1 MKRCIITI
9 IITAVLFILSVP
21 VCTFAEDMSPAEGEI
36 YSQLDGILEDSDI
49 GCDTAEISSFSFG
62 DLIDAVKNRTAADT
76 SAPLKLLGGLL
87 AVIAFTAVLKCIGG
101 IYFKTASELYS
112 TVSVVLASSAAAAP
126 VLELFGEAVDGVK
139 KFGSFISVYIP
150 VFSGITVASG
160 GISTAG
166 AYDAA
171 VLVASEL
178 FVQLSSGLLI
188 PMLSIVIMLSVV
200 GSVFRDID
208 ISSIASSVKKIITW
222 MMTVSMTLFTAFLT
236 LKCTLTGKA
245 DGISSKAAR
254 FVISGTVP
262 IVGSAVNDAY
272 STVRSSFDMIRG
284 TVGVTGCI
292 AAALIILPPLMRILL
307 LRIVI
312 CIGSAAAE
320 LFSTESVS
328 KLLKSFDS
336 GLAIVQSILICYIV
350 MFVLST
356 AIILQTVGG

>member
-9 IITAVLFILSVP
+9 ITAAVLFIIAAP
-21 VCTFAEDMSPAEGEI
+21 VFAFAEDIPSAEKEV
-36 YSQLDGILEDSDI
+36 YSQLDDILEDSDI
-49 GCDTAEISSFSFG
+49 GCDTAEISSFSFKE
-62 DLIDAVKNRTAADT
+62 LIETLKNRTEAEA

-87 AVIAFTAVLKCIGG
+87 TVIAFTAVLKCIGG

-112 TVSVVLASSAAAAP
+112 TVSVLLASSATAVP
-126 VLELFGEAVDGVK
+126 VMELFGESVDSVK
-139 KFGSFISVYIP
+139 KCGSFIAVFIP
-150 VFSGITVASG
+150 VFSGITAASG

-178 FVQLSSGLLI
+178 FVQLTSGLLI

-200 GSVFRDID
+200 GSVFKDID

-222 MMTVSMTLFTAFLT
+222 LMTLSMTVFTAFLT

-254 FVISGTVP
+254 FVISGAVP

-292 AAALIILPPLMRILL
+292 GAALIILPPLIRILV
-307 LRIVI
+307 LRIVL

-320 LFSTESVS
+320 LFSTESIN
-328 KLLKSFDS
+328 KLLKAFDS
-336 GLAIVQSILICYIV
+336 GLAIAQSILICYIV

-356 AIILQTVGG
+356 AIILQTVG